1 MRLWITAAAV
11 NGFLAVAMGAMAA
24 HSLQDILPAEALDW
38 IETGAR
44 LGLAHGLALLGV
56 GLLMGRAVGPSR
68 ALAIAGWGFLVG
80 TVLFSGALY
89 VMGLMGWPALGAVVP
104 LGGVALLI
112 GWGAL
117 FAYGLGL
124 RGGSVGTRS
133 G

>member
-1 MRLWITAAAV
+1 MRLWIIAAAV
-11 NGFLAVAMGAMAA
+11 NGFIAVAMGALAA
-24 HSLQDILPAEALDW
+24 HRLQHSLAVEALDW

-44 LGLAHGLALLGV
+44 FGLAHGLALLGV
-56 GLLMGRAVGPSR
+56 GLLMGRAVGPSL

-80 TVLFSGALY
+80 TVLFSGTLY
-89 VMGLMGWPALGAVVP
+89 VMGLMGWSALGAVVP
-104 LGGVALLI
+104 FGGVGLLL

-124 RGGSVGTRS
+124 RGGSAGTRS

>member
-1 MRLWITAAAV
+1 MRLWIIAAAV
-11 NGFLAVAMGAMAA
+11 NGFLAVAMGALAA
-24 HSLQDILPAEALDW
+24 HSLQDILPVEALDW

-56 GLLMGRAVGPSR
+56 GLLMGRAVGPSQ

-80 TVLFSGALY
+80 TVLFSGTLY
-89 VMGLMGWPALGAVVP
+89 VVGLMGWPGLGAVVP

-124 RGGSVGTRS
+124 RGGSAGTRS

>member
-1 MRLWITAAAV
+1 MRLWIIAAAV

-24 HSLQDILPAEALDW
+24 HSLQGILAVEALDW

-56 GLLMGRAVGPSR
+56 GLLMGRAAAPSR

-80 TVLFSGALY
+80 TVLFSGTLY
-89 VMGLMGWPALGAVVP
+89 VMGLMGWRALGAVVP
-104 LGGVALLI
+104 LGGAGLLI

-124 RGGSVGTRS
+124 RGGSAGTRS